1 MSRTVCIVVSLFLCA
16 SAVAEAGGG
25 IGTRR
30 TPLPEKGDSP
40 PAGSLQEFL
49 LAMGRK
55 PQKNEYEPIVNALGM
70 KFIWVSPTGFL
81 MGSRPGEPGRGP
93 DEILHRVTLTKGYF
107 VQTTEVTQGQWQA
120 IMGENPSKFLRGG
133 LDCPVEN
140 VCWNAVQAFIS
151 RLNQQEGADIYRLP
165 TEAEWEHACR
175 AGTRSP
181 FSCGGCL
188 SVDFA
193 NYQGNYPLAGCAKG
207 IFRRNPIPV
216 ATLSPNAWGIFD
228 MHGNV
233 AEWCQD
239 RYGAYLPDTGSTDPT
254 GPPEGAYRVIRGG
267 AWRNGAMLCRSAVR
281 TKGPPDVKSDML
293 GFRLVRNELRR

>member
-1 MSRTVCIVVSLFLCA
+1 MGRTICIAVSVFLCSSVIA
-16 SAVAEAGGG
+16 GAGGG
-25 IGTRR
+25 IGTLR
-30 TPLPEKGDSP
+30 TSPSEKGGSL
-40 PAGSLQEFL
+40 PAGSFQEFL

-70 KFIWVSPTGFL
+70 KFIWISTTEFL
-81 MGSRPGEPGRGP
+81 MGSQPGEPGRDP
-93 DEILHRVTLTKGYF
+93 EEVLHRVTLTKGF
-107 VQTTEVTQGQWQA
+107 FIQTTELTQGQWQA
-120 IMGENPSKFLRGG
+120 VMGENPSKFLNGG

-140 VCWNAVQAFIS
+140 VSWNAVQAFIS

-181 FSCGGCL
+181 FSCGACL

-207 IFRRNPIPV
+207 IFRRKPIPV
-216 ATLSPNAWGIFD
+216 ASLSPNAWGIFD

-239 RYGAYLPDTGSTDPT
+239 RYGTYLPNTLTDPT
-254 GPPEGAYRVIRGG
+254 GPPEGAYQVIRGG
-267 AWRNGAMLCRSAVR
+267 AWRNGARLCRSAAR
-281 TKGPPDVKSDML
+281 TKGPPNVKSDML